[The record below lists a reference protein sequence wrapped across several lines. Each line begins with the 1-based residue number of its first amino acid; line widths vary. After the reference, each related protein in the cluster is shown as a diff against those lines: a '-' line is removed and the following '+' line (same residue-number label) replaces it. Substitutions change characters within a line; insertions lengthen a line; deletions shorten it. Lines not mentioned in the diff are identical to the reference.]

1 MYGSVGIKMSFT
13 IPIIFGNIHKCSG
26 VPDCIAAV
34 MRIGFSKEFNTC
46 LSPSGRSVGTVTLNR
61 EKQMNSANQMIDDEA
76 IPTTDRRVSCNGG
89 GGTLGHP
96 QVWLTLGT
104 DGEVVCPYCSRRY
117 VLAGTEDDA

>member
-1 MYGSVGIKMSFT
+1 M
-13 IPIIFGNIHKCSG
+13 IFGNIRKCSG

-34 MRIGFSKEFNTC
+34 MRIGLITKVNNC
-46 LSPSGRSVGTVTLNR
+46 LSPSGRLVGTVTLNR

-89 GGTLGHP
+89 GGPLGHP

-104 DGEVVCPYCSRRY
+104 DGEVICPYCSRRY